1 MRIGFVWPG
10 YQENLGG
17 GFTFTKDVLAA
28 VFRADP
34 PPDWDLCLVSLSDGA
49 MPQGVNA
56 DKHFVLDQVPVST
69 GKLHKLFNRGSVAPR
84 PVALVRGKAINELLD
99 VLVFPCPGFLADAD
113 LPQVSTIW
121 DLAHRHATVFPEI
134 SHRAQRR
141 QREEYFR
148 ELFNTVDKV
157 VVGSLR
163 GSFELQTY
171 YGVDPANIWRIP
183 HPLPGDTL
191 VHDERSPSLSHAER
205 QNIAVYPAQ
214 LWAHKNHL
222 TLIEAWAK
230 LVQSTPSPPKLVF
243 TGKDYGNEA
252 YLRAQVKV
260 RNLTD
265 YVEFRG
271 FVPRAEL
278 IDLYKNGKML
288 VYPSMFGPENL
299 PPLEAMSFG
308 CPVLVSDYC
317 GAREQFSDAAVY
329 VSPLDPQAWCDAVQ
343 RLLTSPEHVADLV
356 AKGHERAALFTVDD
370 FVDQLFSH
378 LQELVSVR
386 RLWRQV
392 SN

>member
-69 GKLHKLFNRGSVAPR
+69 GKLHKLFNRSSVAPR
-84 PVALVRGKAINELLD
+84 PVALVKGKAINELLD

-148 ELFNTVDKV
+148 EMFNIVDKV
-157 VVGSLR
+157 VVGSVR

-171 YGVDPANIWRIP
+171 YGIDPANIWRIP
-183 HPLPGDTL
+183 HPLPCDASVRDG
-191 VHDERSPSLSHAER
+191 EYPSLSYAER
-205 QNIAVYPAQ
+205 ENIAVYPAQ

-230 LVQSTPSPPKLVF
+230 LVRLMPAPPKLVF
-243 TGKDYGNEA
+243 TGKDYGNKA
-252 YLRAQVKV
+252 YLQTQVKLH
-260 RNLTD
+260 NLGNHI
-265 YVEFRG
+265 EFRG

-278 IDLYKNGKML
+278 LQLYSSAKVL
-288 VYPSMFGPENL
+288 VYPSLFGPENL

-308 CPVLVSDYC
+308 CPVLVSDYS
-317 GAREQFSDAAVY
+317 GAREQFGDAAIY
-329 VSPLDPQAWCDAVQ
+329 VKPLDPQAWCDAVQ
-343 RLLTSPEHVADLV
+343 RLLTAPRQAAELIK
-356 AKGHERAALFTVDD
+356 KGRERASSFTVED
-370 FVDQLFSH
+370 FVDELFSH
-378 LQELVSVR
+378 LRELVSVR
-386 RLWRQV
+386 RLWRQAG
-392 SN
+392 N